1 MGLFKK
7 IKLLQILNE
16 WKKCRVTFSGWKLSI
31 VHPEI
36 YMDINYVSNAEVS
49 NFS

>member
-16 WKKCRVTFSGWKLSI
+16 WKTAQVI
-31 VHPEI
+31 PQIDAEI
-36 YMDINYVSNAEVS
+36 AVKGNFCIGNYLAAL
-49 NFS
+49 